1 MIPVRLKGS
10 VSQPLKKGGGGGFLH
25 LHCLIPPP
33 TPLDG
38 LRYPDLM
45 PRTPHD
51 APVDLVI
58 AAFAENLGDLVRQT
72 KRGYPKTERVNNKRS
87 KKTHVLFARGKNH
100 PVLDV
105 FLCGGLGQWRGSER
119 CMVDLFK

>member
-1 MIPVRLKGS
+1 MI
-10 VSQPLKKGGGGGFLH
+10 
-25 LHCLIPPP
+25 PP

-105 FLCGGLGQWRGSER
+105 FFVLGGFGSMEG
-119 CMVDLFK
+119 F